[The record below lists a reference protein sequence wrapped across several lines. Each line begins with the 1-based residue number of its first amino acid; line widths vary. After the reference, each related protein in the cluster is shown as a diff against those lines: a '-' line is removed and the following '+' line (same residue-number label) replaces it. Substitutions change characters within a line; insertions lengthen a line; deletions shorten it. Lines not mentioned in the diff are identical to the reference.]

1 MFTVLKVWSSAFAR
15 RRSRDAP
22 LSQED
27 RPDLDGGLVRVRE
40 RDVDLRRVAVKDL
53 SISEAKRD
61 AVSLDERAWLP
72 RAEHRIESRT
82 GLMIIGEVGNQ
93 VDDELI
99 LVEAGRGA
107 PRARPG

>member
-1 MFTVLKVWSSAFAR
+1 LKVWSSAFAR
-15 RRSRDAP
+15 RRSRDAL

-27 RPDLDGGLVRVRE
+27 RPDLDGGVVRVRE
-40 RDVDLRRVAVKDL
+40 RDVDLRRVAVKYL
-53 SISEAKRD
+53 SISEEKRD
-61 AVSLDERAWLP
+61 EVSLEESSWLA
-72 RAEHRIESRT
+72 RAEHRIDSST
-82 GLMIIGEVGNQ
+82 CLIIIGEVGNH